1 VYFVT
6 GAGGGPFAW
15 RAVGVSWWT
24 AFARQVYQYVTVNV
38 EADALVI
45 KSVDTGGAVI
55 DEVRIERSA
64 AAGGGEPRE
73 EAEEPQPIPQGPR

>member
-1 VYFVT
+1 VVKQGDGTVYFVT

-24 AFARQVYQYVTVNV
+24 AFARQVYQYLTVDV

-45 KSVDTGGAVI
+45 KSVDSSGSVI
-55 DEVRIERSA
+55 DENPIERSA
-64 AAGGGEPRE
+64 GLEGGSR
-73 EAEEPQPIPQGPR
+73 